1 MNIEIFQEI
10 TTEEYLL
17 EIEAEGKKCTGLY
30 ADMSDAPQ
38 RKFIK
43 DQAANIKGMIKR
55 LDRARIDKKAEYGA
69 SVDKAAASIKQR
81 LEDANSTYTLLI
93 DSYAADCKKIRDAE
107 KAIEDAKVLAAQIES
122 DHEYALLID
131 FNVMA
136 ERAAV
141 IQAQKEREDLIA
153 KEAAE
158 NARKEEEQKRI
169 DAENKAKNE
178 AEASRQREENAKLAL
193 QLAESNRIAA
203 EAKAVQDAIDAE
215 ERQKAAV
222 KQAEVKAKEDAYVAR
237 QAEDEAQAKREA
249 DMGNRKK
256 VNNGILDALL
266 LIDGMT
272 TKMAK
277 EIITAMHKR
286 QLPKVT
292 IQY

>member
-1 MNIEIFQEI
+1 MSIAIFQEI

-55 LDRARIDKKAEYGA
+55 LDRARIDKKAAYGA
-69 SVDKAAASIKQR
+69 SLDKEAAAIKQR

-93 DSYAADCKKIRDAE
+93 DAYAADCKKIRDAE

-169 DAENKAKNE
+169 DAENKAKND

-193 QLAESNRIAA
+193 QLAENNRIAA

-215 ERQKAAV
+215 ERQKVAV
-222 KQAEVKAKEDAYVAR
+222 KQAKEKVKQDAYNAR
-237 QAEDEAQAKREA
+237 IADEAAQAKREA
-249 DMGNRKK
+249 NKK
-256 VNNGILDALL
+256 HCASINNKVLDAL
-266 LIDGMT
+266 IGCGIT
-272 TKMAK
+272 REQGK
-277 EIITAMHKR
+277 EIIKKIVKGEVPSTS
-286 QLPKVT
+286 

>member
-1 MNIEIFQEI
+1 MNIAIFQEI

-17 EIEAEGKKCTGLY
+17 EIEAEGKKYEGLY
-30 ADMSDAPQ
+30 VDMTNAPE
-38 RKFIK
+38 RKFVK
-43 DQAANIKGMIKR
+43 DQAANIKAMLKR
-55 LDRARIDKKAEYGA
+55 LDSERIAKSRDYRVTVEKE
-69 SVDKAAASIKQR
+69 AATIKER
-81 LEDANSTYTLLI
+81 LEAANSPYTLLI
-93 DSYAADCKKIRDAE
+93 DSYAADCKKVRDAE

-193 QLAESNRIAA
+193 QLAENNRIAA

-222 KQAEVKAKEDAYVAR
+222 KQAEVKVKQDAYVAR
-237 QAEDEAQAKREA
+237 QAEEEAQAKRDA
-249 DMGNRKK
+249 NKK
-256 VNNGILDALL
+256 HCASINNKVLDAL
-266 LIDGMT
+266 IGCGIT
-272 TKMAK
+272 REQGK
-277 EIITAMHKR
+277 EIIKKIVKGEVPSTS
-286 QLPKVT
+286 